1 MAKGARR
8 VFLIMS
14 GVVDHQIF
22 GLVDPSEL
30 VQITPSFGDFYII
43 ELVFLRAHEYTRK
56 LLSNRKAIPFVERE
70 LAS

>member
-43 ELVFLRAHEYTRK
+43 ELVY
-56 LLSNRKAIPFVERE
+56 
-70 LAS
+70 